1 MHQDENLP
9 VTLNEYKQSWLFTEA
24 FHNPSILEHDTTH
37 IISNSRF
44 ATCSSMDI
52 TKLDEQNV
60 IVIRKSLDKLKITLL
75 LICLLVMT
83 PALGLAVGF
92 WTRKAEVGV
101 AVSAGVFALASF
113 LQGLAAWF
121 HV

>member
-1 MHQDENLP
+1 MQQHRSLP
-9 VTLNEYKQSWLFTEA
+9 VTLRDYKQSWRFTEA
-24 FHNPSILEHDTTH
+24 FHNPSILEHDTAH
-37 IISNSRF
+37 ISSNSRF
-44 ATCSSMDI
+44 TASPSMSM
-52 TKLDEQNV
+52 TKLDGQNV

-92 WTRKAEVGV
+92 WTRKTEVGV

-113 LQGLAAWF
+113 IQGLAAWF